1 MFYSDNTSAVH
12 PRVLDAINRAN
23 SDAFAASYG
32 EDELS
37 RRVRGEL
44 CETFGAGL
52 AQFTAT
58 GTGANVLGLF
68 LGGASRGRVLTSSI
82 AHLRN
87 DEAGAPERSLGC
99 QIQGIASETGIL
111 TADMVRAVGRGD
123 AYQAPLA
130 VVVISQATEH
140 GVCYSLSEIG
150 DLADA
155 AHAMGARLHVDGAR
169 LANACCGGG
178 AMANEYR
185 ELFAAGVDT
194 LSFSGTKNGAMAAEV
209 LLVAPGLCDQ
219 LALERAARSLGNLQA
234 KSRFVAAQF
243 DALLE
248 DDLWLENAA
257 WANTLATRI
266 SVWLAAGGV
275 EILYPTMANE
285 VFARVGAETARALE
299 KRHWASIWQGD
310 DVVRLVTSWSSTFA
324 QVKEL
329 LSFVEECRRGE

>member
-1 MFYSDNTSAVH
+1 
-12 PRVLDAINRAN
+12 
-23 SDAFAASYG
+23 
-32 EDELS
+32 
-37 RRVRGEL
+37 
-44 CETFGAGL
+44 
-52 AQFTAT
+52 
-58 GTGANVLGLF
+58 
-68 LGGASRGRVLTSSI
+68 
-82 AHLRN
+82 
-87 DEAGAPERSLGC
+87 
-99 QIQGIASETGIL
+99 
-111 TADMVRAVGRGD
+111 
-123 AYQAPLA
+123 
-130 VVVISQATEH
+130 
-140 GVCYSLSEIG
+140 
-150 DLADA
+150 
-155 AHAMGARLHVDGAR
+155 
-169 LANACCGGG
+169 
-178 AMANEYR
+178 
-185 ELFAAGVDT
+185 
-194 LSFSGTKNGAMAAEV
+194 V